1 MPTKEPKTIL
11 FLLNDTDLILL
22 NVIKAKFQ
30 KDSGWESIIATGYD
44 EAVTAFEK
52 EKPDSVLTEIIIND
66 YQGRT
71 GFDFIKE
78 IQGKKNEANPQIII
92 FTERGLDIDRD
103 RATVLGVKHYF
114 VKSKISLN
122 ELIEE
127 IKRIVN

>member
-1 MPTKEPKTIL
+1 MPNKEPKTIL

-78 IQGKKNEANPQIII
+78 IQGKKNEVNPEIII
-92 FTERGLDIDRD
+92 FTERGLDVDRD
-103 RATVLGVKHYF
+103 RATVLGVKHYY

-122 ELIEE
+122 ELIDE
-127 IKRIVN
+127 IKKILD